1 MKRIEP
7 NVLLAISTTVSL
19 LLLLLTAVVYGE
31 VGAAGEIKYPLMAA
45 ICIVGYVFGNM
56 LMQRQL
62 KRVTPPMIHADK
74 PSTAAMAGVFPLV
87 VMLLAAVP
95 VFWAGRD
102 YGLFV
107 IIASVMTGA
116 TIESAMKARNWQ

>member
-1 MKRIEP
+1 MKRLEP
-7 NVLLAISTTVSL
+7 NFLLAVSTTISL
-19 LLLLLTAVVYGE
+19 LLLLLTTVVYGE
-31 VGAAGEIKYPLMAA
+31 VGAGGEIKYPLMAA
-45 ICIVGYVFGNM
+45 ICIVGYVVGNA

-95 VFWAGRD
+95 VFWSGHD

-116 TIESAMKARNWQ
+116 TIESALKARSWQ

>member
-7 NVLLAISTTVSL
+7 NILLAISTTVSL

-31 VGAAGEIKYPLMAA
+31 LGAAGEIKYPLMAG
-45 ICIVGYVFGNM
+45 ICIVGYVVGNA

-62 KRVTPPMIHADK
+62 KRVTPPMIHPDK
-74 PSTAAMAGVFPLV
+74 PATAAMAGVFPLV

-95 VFWAGRD
+95 VFWAGHD

-116 TIESAMKARNWQ
+116 TIESAIKARNWQ

>member
-1 MKRIEP
+1 LKRIEP
-7 NVLLAISTTVSL
+7 NILLAISTSISL
-19 LLLLLTAVVYGE
+19 LLLLLTTVVYGE
-31 VGAAGEIKYPLMAA
+31 AGAGGEVKYPLMAA
-45 ICIVGYVFGNM
+45 ICIVGYVVGNA

-62 KRVTPPMIHADK
+62 KRMTPPMIHPDK
-74 PSTAAMAGVFPLV
+74 PSTAAMAGVFPLI

-95 VFWAGRD
+95 VFWVGHD

-116 TIESAMKARNWQ
+116 TIESAIKARSWQ